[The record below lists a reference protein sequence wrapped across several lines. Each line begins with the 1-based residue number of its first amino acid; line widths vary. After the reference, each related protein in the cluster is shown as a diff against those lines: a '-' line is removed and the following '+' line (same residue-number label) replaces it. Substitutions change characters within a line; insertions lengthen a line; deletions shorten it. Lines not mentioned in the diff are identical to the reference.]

1 MTEELNKEN
10 EPQDNAGDS
19 NQLVGKM
26 VELEQLIAN
35 KENEIDTIRKSEE
48 ELKERLSA
56 VSETLTEAVSS
67 YRNRIIQMNPGVTEE
82 LISGNTIEEVD
93 KSLEKALNLIGK
105 VKKSME
111 KEISQSRVPAGAPG
125 RRSPDLS
132 SLSPREKIQYAI
144 GGKK

>member
-111 KEISQSRVPAGAPG
+111 KEISQSRVPAGTPG

>member
-1 MTEELNKEN
+1 
-10 EPQDNAGDS
+10 
-19 NQLVGKM
+19 VGKM

-111 KEISQSRVPAGAPG
+111 KEISQSRVPAGTPG

>member
-1 MTEELNKEN
+1 MNDGVSEEN
-10 EPQDNAGDS
+10 EQQNDSGDG
-19 NQLVGKM
+19 NQLAKKVT
-26 VELEQLIAN
+26 ELEQLVAD
-35 KENEIDTIRKSEE
+35 KENEIDTIKKCQE
-48 ELKERLSA
+48 ELEKKLSD
-56 VSETLTEAVSS
+56 VSVSLTEAVNI
-67 YRNRIIQMNPGVTEE
+67 YRSRIIQMNPGVTEE

-93 KSLEKALNLIGK
+93 KSLEKALNLISK

-125 RRSPDLS
+125 RQSPDLS